1 MNYNPWFDPSQ
12 SELAV
17 IPYASEQTQHAIL
30 ESFKS
35 INDEAAKEEIRA
47 LVAKYRKMIIEF
59 NEEQNRMMEYEI
71 ARFNEREY
79 VCIDDPHADKMA
91 DIDI

>member
-1 MNYNPWFDPSQ
+1 MNYNPWFDPTQ

-17 IPYASEQTQHAIL
+17 IPYASEQTQQAIL
-30 ESFKS
+30 DSFKS
-35 INDEAAKEEIRA
+35 IDDEKAVQEVRE
-47 LVAKYRKMIIEF
+47 LVAKYRKMMIEF
-59 NEEQNRMMEYEI
+59 NEEQNRMMEDEI
-71 ARFNEREY
+71 VRFNEREY